1 MPKASLAAIAALVLT
16 ASAAAALALA
26 PTASQ
31 AAPPAVASGVY
42 DNTLL
47 LAVDAGG
54 RVSGYFDMSQA
65 GPPQIDCIAYLR
77 GRLAGAGG
85 TVSASEPGLPEAR
98 PINGRIERTGAG
110 MVRISLP
117 QEPDGC
123 GNIWS
128 FANKDNPADF
138 TLQHAE
144 PWTSVRVVKA
154 DRAYF
159 SASPGAAHG
168 KAYVVKDDGVGV
180 RAEQNGW
187 VQADFVGEAHTSSG
201 WLKESDLYA
210 P

>member
-1 MPKASLAAIAALVLT
+1 
-16 ASAAAALALA
+16 
-26 PTASQ
+26 
-31 AAPPAVASGVY
+31 
-42 DNTLL
+42 
-47 LAVDAGG
+47 
-54 RVSGYFDMSQA
+54 
-65 GPPQIDCIAYLR
+65 
-77 GRLAGAGG
+77 
-85 TVSASEPGLPEAR
+85 
-98 PINGRIERTGAG
+98 

-117 QEPDGC
+117 AEPDGC

-128 FANKDNPADF
+128 FANQDNPADF

-144 PWTSVRVVKA
+144 PWTSVRVVKS

-201 WLKESDLYA
+201 WLRESDLY
-210 P
+210 PQ